1 MTKQIKV
8 LHLSTHNEECGIAKY
23 QEQFLDGMQGF
34 PDIENRF
41 FEISPNISKLMS
53 KSEYDGV
60 LHKFFKELKEYEILH
75 IQHEL
80 SFYKHKELESTI
92 NIAKTLG
99 KKVVVTMHTAPE
111 VEDSVAVWIG
121 LNPRGVLHYLRK
133 KKQNYKFEKV
143 HLRPLRSVD
152 LIMVHNN
159 ATKNNLIKFDFDP
172 NKIKVIKM
180 PVPAFLFG
188 EKSTVLKRE
197 LKIKEGDIIYS
208 TVGFLTRTK
217 GIDQAVKALNFLP
230 ENYKLAIIGGIHPKA
245 MNESF
250 LDEICDYIIANN
262 LTERVY
268 ITGYIEDDNIL
279 NTIIKEVDICVYPYD
294 KRYYSYVS
302 SASLS
307 NAFANHKATVAYST
321 DSLVEVNDEFG
332 VVTFCKS
339 SNYYELAREIKNI
352 NLKDKSGL
360 SEKYSEK
367 FTYKSEA
374 SKLAEIYRSILG

>member
-1 MTKQIKV
+1 
-8 LHLSTHNEECGIAKY
+8 
-23 QEQFLDGMQGF
+23 
-34 PDIENRF
+34 
-41 FEISPNISKLMS
+41 
-53 KSEYDGV
+53 
-60 LHKFFKELKEYEILH
+60 
-75 IQHEL
+75 
-80 SFYKHKELESTI
+80 
-92 NIAKTLG
+92 
-99 KKVVVTMHTAPE
+99 
-111 VEDSVAVWIG
+111 
-121 LNPRGVLHYLRK
+121 
-133 KKQNYKFEKV
+133 
-143 HLRPLRSVD
+143 
-152 LIMVHNN
+152 
-159 ATKNNLIKFDFDP
+159 
-172 NKIKVIKM
+172 
-180 PVPAFLFG
+180 
-188 EKSTVLKRE
+188 
-197 LKIKEGDIIYS
+197 
-208 TVGFLTRTK
+208 
-217 GIDQAVKALNFLP
+217 
-230 ENYKLAIIGGIHPKA
+230 